1 MNPILLNCDMGEGF
15 GAWRMGDDELA
26 MPLID
31 QANLAC
37 GFHAGDPLIMA
48 RSVELAVAHGVS
60 IGAHPSY
67 PDLQGFGRRHLQC
80 SPEEVRALVLYQV
93 GALDAFCRARGCQLA
108 YVRMARFTTIWFV
121 MMRCSPRYSMPV
133 PATARAYR

>member
-93 GALDAFCRARGCQLA
+93 GGAGCLLPSSRLSAGLRQTAWRALQRSG
-108 YVRMARFTTIWFV
+108 
-121 MMRCSPRYSMPV
+121 S
-133 PATARAYR
+133 